1 MMKMINNIFLFCLL
15 LAMSGSLT
23 GCKGSGGDNRPN
35 IIFLLTDDQRFDAL
49 GCMGNSEILT
59 PRIDELASM
68 GVLFTNYYNTT
79 AICMASRAT
88 VMTGMYEFKSGCNF
102 QHGPLTQDKFD
113 ISYPVLLQKAGYR
126 TGFAGKLGFA
136 VVPAGSDANSSYHS
150 NDRMPM
156 DQFDWW
162 RGWPGQG
169 YYETAK
175 NEFML
180 EYAEEFP
187 HVSGALG
194 AAAAE
199 FLRESKDGDQPFC
212 LSVSFK
218 APHSPVRP
226 DPEYDQVYADQSFTK
241 PCNYG
246 VESSG
251 HLPVQSKTD
260 RQFTR
265 LGKRWYPD
273 KYDESLAD
281 YYQLIYGV
289 DVAVGMIL
297 DELKV
302 LDMEENTIIIFTTDN
317 GYFCGS
323 HGFGGKVLPYEEGSR
338 APLIIYDPRSRSA
351 GKGERSAALS
361 GNIDMAP
368 TILDMAGVEVPTAM
382 DGVSLTPLLK
392 DPDQIV
398 KEDQL
403 IIQAWGESAAQC
415 LSLVRGQYKYLYWYY
430 GEGMEP
436 VEELYDLKADC
447 AEMKNLAGVEGNEE
461 SLMEMRSI
469 YDRYLEQWK
478 QECDAQHRYAEYGQL
493 FDREIP
499 WDQKAHLIRKSK

>member
-1 MMKMINNIFLFCLL
+1 MMKMTNNIFLFCILL
-15 LAMSGSLT
+15 MVSGSMA
-23 GCKGSGGDNRPN
+23 GCKGSGDDRPN

-59 PRIDELASM
+59 PRIDELASR

-88 VMTGMYEFKSGCNF
+88 IMTGMYEFKSGCNF
-102 QHGPLTQDKFD
+102 QHGPLTQDKFES
-113 ISYPVLLQKAGYR
+113 SYPVLLQKAGYR

-156 DQFDWW
+156 EQFDWW

-180 EYAEEFP
+180 EYAEDFP

-194 AAAAE
+194 AAAVD
-199 FLRESKDGDQPFC
+199 FLRQSKDGEQPFC

-218 APHSPVRP
+218 APHNPVRP
-226 DPEYDQVYADQSFTK
+226 DPEYDQVYADKSFTK

-246 VESSG
+246 VESSD
-251 HLPVQSKTD
+251 HLPEQSKTD

-297 DELKV
+297 DELEE
-302 LDMEENTIIIFTTDN
+302 LDMEKNTIIIFTTDN

-338 APLIIYDPRSRSA
+338 APLIIYDPRSETA

-368 TILDMAGVEVPTAM
+368 TILEMAGVEVPAVM
-382 DGVSLTPLLK
+382 NGVSLTPLLM
-392 DPDQIV
+392 DPDQTV

-403 IIQAWGESAAQC
+403 IIQAWGEAAAQC
-415 LSLVRGQYKYLYWYY
+415 MTVVRGHYKYLYWYY

-436 VEELYDLKADC
+436 VEELYDLEDDC
-447 AEMKNLAGVEGNEE
+447 AEMKNLVGIEGEE
-461 SLMEMRSI
+461 GPLTEMRAA

-478 QECDAQHRYAEYGQL
+478 QECDEQHRYSEYGQL
-493 FDREIP
+493 FDREVP
-499 WDQKAHLIRKSK
+499 WDQKAYLIRKSK